1 MKWKI
6 RSQLNP
12 GRLFGIVIHQPRS
25 QSTSRTAVPPV
36 ISTAFPAF
44 WLAVSNILFF
54 FLIDCWHNLDFFFSF
69 VSLSIKM
76 QKLSKYPQSC
86 LSPFSGAGSDEVSF
100 SLWLICCTLWKTIA
114 HKLWIN
120 SPIPP
125 HPSPTQK
132 NFRQHFR
139 PRNLHKYSKEVTLI
153 PLHANTHVSF
163 SRKQTLM
170 KLEFKLVFL
179 NFWIYPLF
187 FNCLERI
194 VSGK

>member
-1 MKWKI
+1 MHHYEPKMMKWKI

-36 ISTAFPAF
+36 ISTVFPAL
-44 WLAVSNILFF
+44 WLAVSNIFF

-86 LSPFSGAGSDEVSF
+86 LSPFSGAGSDEASF

-114 HKLWIN
+114 HKLLID

-125 HPSPTQK
+125 THLLLKKTFDSTLDHATGQIQQGGNPNPFT
-132 NFRQHFR
+132 R
-139 PRNLHKYSKEVTLI
+139 KY
-153 PLHANTHVSF
+153 A
-163 SRKQTLM
+163 
-170 KLEFKLVFL
+170 
-179 NFWIYPLF
+179 
-187 FNCLERI
+187 RI
-194 VSGK
+194 VFA